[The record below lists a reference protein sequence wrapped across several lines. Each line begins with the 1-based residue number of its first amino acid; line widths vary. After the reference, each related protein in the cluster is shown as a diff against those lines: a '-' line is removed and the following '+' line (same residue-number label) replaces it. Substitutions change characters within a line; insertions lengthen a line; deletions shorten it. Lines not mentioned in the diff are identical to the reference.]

1 MTVSVIADALSDVAS
16 YFEKLPEVATQAA
29 ALAINTVST
38 RQALP
43 MIRREMRDQLSFP
56 EGYLETSDRLA
67 VVRKATRN
75 TLQATIRG
83 RDRATSL
90 ARFRTGGQ
98 NPANTRGRGVRLQ
111 LKRGQTRILRKAFLI
126 NLRGGNTG
134 LAVRLKPG
142 ESLQNSTGAVELA
155 ANVYLL
161 YGPSVDQVFQTVS
174 GDVAPNLL
182 DQATNEFF
190 RQYARLSNG

>member
-1 MTVSVIADALSDVAS
+1 MSVSVIADALSDVAD

-29 ALAINTVST
+29 ALAINTVSQ

-43 MIRREMRDQLSFP
+43 AIRKEMRDQLNFP
-56 EGYLETSDRLA
+56 EGYLETQDRLS
-67 VVRKATRN
+67 VVRKASKN
-75 TLQATIRG
+75 VLSATIRG

-90 ARFRTGGQ
+90 ARFRIGGQ
-98 NPANTRGRGVRLQ
+98 TPANTRGRGVRLQ
-111 LKRGQTRILRKAFLI
+111 VKRGQTRVLRKAFLV

-142 ESLQNSTGAVELA
+142 ESLSNSTGAVQLA
-155 ANVYLL
+155 ENVYLL

-174 GDVAPNLL
+174 ADVAPSVL
-182 DQATNEFF
+182 DSVTNEFF
-190 RQYARLSNG
+190 RQLARLSSG

>member
-1 MTVSVIADALSDVAS
+1 MSVSVIANALGEVAD
-16 YFEKLPEVATQAA
+16 YFEKLPELATQAA
-29 ALAINTVST
+29 ALAINTVSQ
-38 RQALP
+38 REALP
-43 MIRREMRDQLSFP
+43 MIRREMRDQLDFP
-56 EGYLETSDRLA
+56 EGYLESKDRLS

-75 TLQATIRG
+75 TLSATIRG

-90 ARFRTGGQ
+90 ARFRIGGQ

-111 LKRGQTRILRKAFLI
+111 VKRGQTRVLRKAFLI

-142 ESLQNSTGAVELA
+142 ESLKNSSGAVELA
-155 ANVYLL
+155 NNVYLL

-174 GDVAPNLL
+174 GDVAPNVL
-182 DQATNEFF
+182 DSVTNEFL
-190 RQYARLSNG
+190 RQLARLSSG